1 MQNNITDLQTQQE
14 VSLRQEKL
22 ERGKVRRRSALL
34 ISLIAHTVI
43 IIVYLFLPQNQA
55 RNETD
60 ALAIDWVTDV
70 PPLKRKP
77 KLKTPLER
85 RIYKPDKTLARDAE
99 KKRSESS
106 PNKITEVVRLSER
119 IVFENLDIH
128 KAPPSEEIPEL
139 MTDADLPEAKTSN
152 LARVVTQIGR
162 TDGQGVVTGRVR
174 VRGSGNGRFLTDSDG
189 GGEGGLLGG
198 GGNPGIADRLGII
211 NFLNEFEGAQQVVY
225 CLDISAS
232 MQAAGL
238 KKLELAVKSI
248 KDSMLMLGDDDHF
261 NIIAFSMRTEA
272 MNKSMLQAT
281 LPNVERAS
289 KYLNRYTPQSIAHN
303 IETNLLEAMEQSL
316 KMDPSIIVL
325 VTDGLPSGEN
335 VETDSK
341 TILDTIREKN
351 VNKATIF
358 VVGLEI
364 KSDLLI
370 YLAEQHGGKLK
381 FIDSTQL
388 VQYAHPEEFNKPKA
402 SNKSDLDLK
411 TADF

>member
-1 MQNNITDLQTQQE
+1 MQNNITGRQTHQE
-14 VSLRQEKL
+14 LSLRQEKL
-22 ERGKVRRRSALL
+22 ELSKVRRRSALL
-34 ISLIAHTVI
+34 ISLIAHAVI

-55 RNETD
+55 RNERD
-60 ALAIDWVTDV
+60 SLAVDWVTDI
-70 PPLKRKP
+70 PKLKRKP

-85 RIYKPDKTLARDAE
+85 RIYKPDQTLARDAE

-119 IVFENLDIH
+119 IVFENLDVH
-128 KAPPSEEIPEL
+128 KAPPSEEIPDL

-174 VRGSGNGRFLTDSDG
+174 VRGSGDGRFLGDSG
-189 GGEGGLLGG
+189 GGDGGLLGG

-211 NFLNEFEGAQQVVY
+211 NFLNEFEGEQQVVY

-248 KDSMLMLGDDDHF
+248 KDSMLMLSDDVHF
-261 NIIAFSMRTEA
+261 NIITFSRRAQSMH
-272 MNKSMLQAT
+272 KSMLQAT
-281 LPNVERAS
+281 MPNVERAT
-289 KYLNRYTPQSIAHN
+289 KYLNRYTPQAIAN
-303 IETNLLEAMEQSL
+303 NLETNLLEAMEQSL
-316 KMDPSIIVL
+316 KLNPSIIVL

-335 VETDSK
+335 VEADSR

-351 VNKATIF
+351 VNKASIF

-364 KSDLLI
+364 RSDLLI

-388 VQYAHPEEFNKPKA
+388 VEYANPEEFNKPKA
-402 SNKSDLDLK
+402 SNKSELGLK